1 MTNLLSLPTEIL
13 CEIAHHVPTKNLADM
28 RLICKSLHNAA
39 NRTFGITYFTN
50 RHHVLSAKS
59 INALLEI
66 VTHPGL
72 GPYMTSIALTAR
84 FSLPLDPYRSPKK
97 TVDEASREAFVSS
110 REYMR
115 SMKQVFDKIL
125 KHQNSVH
132 ISICESGSQSGPGFG
147 WRDMRS
153 NSSFGYGHC
162 HTETLEHT
170 LVAAIRANCHV
181 RSLELNMH
189 HYKFE
194 TLRDALE
201 DLLNPTRPSLKL
213 MINCTSKRTESLHS
227 PYKIIYDQ
235 ADGSLEL
242 IGCDV
247 YELARAKAGSTIKLT
262 FAFLLSQT
270 TSIIFE
276 DCHLCSA
283 ERFRAFLDLG
293 ADALRSNLTSV
304 RMQHFRPCRSPGADA
319 RRHWSGILESLS
331 ELHNLKYFVIEGLHR
346 PRYWKLFHLP
356 HTTEKHELSG
366 DDVADQLK
374 AMATLVA
381 TEPDVSN
388 SSELDDEHGRQ
399 SLFGAAL
406 ESDDDPWDTMLT
418 ILFEP

>member
-1 MTNLLSLPTEIL
+1 MTNLLSLPTELL
-13 CEIAHHVPTKNLADM
+13 CQIAHYVPTQDLADM
-28 RLICKSLHNAA
+28 RLVCKSLYNAA
-39 NRTFGITYFTN
+39 NRPFGITYFTN

-59 INALLEI
+59 INALLGM
-66 VTHPGL
+66 VTHPVL
-72 GPYMTSIALTAR
+72 GPYVNSIAMTALSPL
-84 FSLPLDPYRSPKK
+84 SLENYGSVQKAE
-97 TVDEASREAFVSS
+97 DEVSKEAFVNS

-115 SMKQVFDKIL
+115 SMKQVFDKIS

-132 ISICESGSQSGPGFG
+132 ISICESASQSGPGFG
-147 WRDMRS
+147 WKDMRS
-153 NSSFGYGHC
+153 HSSFGYGHC
-162 HTETLEHT
+162 HLETLEHT

-181 RSLELNMH
+181 RSLELSMH

-201 DLLNPTRPSLKL
+201 DLLSPTRPPLKL
-213 MINCTSKRTESLHS
+213 MVNCTSKRTESLHS

-270 TSIIFE
+270 TNIIFE

-283 ERFRAFLDLG
+283 EGFRAFLDLG
-293 ADALRSNLTSV
+293 ANALRSNLTSV

-331 ELHNLKYFVIEGLHR
+331 ELHDLKYFVIEGLHR

-388 SSELDDEHGRQ
+388 SPKLDDEHGRQ

-406 ESDDDPWDTMLT
+406 ESDDDPWDTMLR